1 MRNIRGEILN
11 EKFCQIISDRQY
23 QTKNFKRKTSNEK
36 YLTKNIATPNEK
48 YSTRQGKKRL

>member
-36 YLTKNIATPNEK
+36 YLTKNIATPNKK